1 MTSGCREKGA
11 PSRGRAAT
19 SSTSWPTRV
28 LSWHKER
35 SLGDGSGSGDERG
48 GGGVRGGWG

>member
-35 SLGDGSGSGDERG
+35 SLGDDNGSGDRGGDGERG
-48 GGGVRGGWG
+48 EGGG